1 MNMKPIIFST
11 TMVQAILEGRKT
23 QTRRVIKPQP
33 LDEFKF
39 CVNTGGVPTIMLPY
53 SCIVSRIW
61 RSDILYV
68 REKWTTECGMLTNAL
83 DGKKIHYCA
92 DCKED
97 TTGLFLPCKWKKRP
111 SIHMKREN
119 ARIFLRV
126 TDVRCERLRDISGED
141 AAEEGTPLEWS
152 DELPKPSYHSLA
164 YNEMCVKPAMI
175 KAFSELW
182 DSLNAKRGYGWDV
195 NPWVWVYEFERCEKD
210 GGDE

>member
-97 TTGLFLPCKWKKRP
+97 TTGLFRPCKWKKRP
-111 SIHMKREN
+111 SIHMPREA

-126 TDVRCERLRDISGED
+126 TDVSAERLHDMFNDRKYPPGPDNPVVK
-141 AAEEGTPLEWS
+141 EGFTYGCDFIATWMNLN
-152 DELPKPSYHSLA
+152 DKRAGGA
-164 YNEMCVKPAMI
+164 YAYDK
-175 KAFSELW
+175 
-182 DSLNAKRGYGWDV
+182 
-195 NPWVWVYEFERCEKD
+195 NPWVWVYTFERCEKP
-210 GGDE
+210 GVEG